1 MLDRKMAVFSFNQAR
16 LVLIW
21 SLISVQ
27 LVAPVSAS
35 APLSADSEV
44 PPDEAEIKYGI
55 VMDAGS
61 SGTRLEIY
69 KALIN
74 DDVLEVSEV
83 QQVQTSPHKVEPG
96 LSTLADNP
104 SGVDS
109 YIQPLLDAAKE
120 AIPEDKH
127 SSTPIMLGAT
137 AGMRLLSKE
146 DADAVMNE
154 VRSVFS
160 DKDRCPFDFKFAKI
174 ITGEWE
180 GIYGWITVN
189 FLESVF
195 ATKDKANTY
204 GILDVGGASHQNAF
218 KIRKNQHHVTLNLG
232 GEVYN
237 VFSRTYLG
245 YGINEALDTYLR
257 FLVEGKDC
265 SESQGCEVE
274 SPCHL
279 MGDEE
284 NKNISGVDWKFVGT
298 AQVKECR
305 SIIKEIFFCKDDSSK
320 CPFHD
325 QPQLKGN
332 FFGMSNMYYVPNGIG
347 MLESTDRVSSRRL
360 GKATKSFCEKSYD
373 EVKDDPYAKNNCFGG
388 NYIYELLRDG
398 YDLSAKKKIKVG
410 LSVNGFQVGWT
421 LGAALYNAELL

>member
-1 MLDRKMAVFSFNQAR
+1 MALLPFNQAR
-16 LVLIW
+16 LVLVW

-27 LVAPVSAS
+27 LIAPASS
-35 APLSADSEV
+35 APLSAESEV
-44 PPDEAEIKYGI
+44 PLDQAAIKYSI
-55 VMDAGS
+55 VIDAGS
-61 SGTRLEIY
+61 SGCRLNIY
-69 KALIN
+69 KFLIN
-74 DDVLEVSEV
+74 DDILQVSEV
-83 QQVQTSPHKVEPG
+83 QQVQASPHKVKPG

-127 SSTPIMLGAT
+127 SSTPIILGAT
-137 AGMRLLSKE
+137 AGMRLLSEE

-160 DKDRCPFDFKFAKI
+160 DKDRCPFKFKPQFAQI

-189 FLESVF
+189 FLENVF
-195 ATKDKANTY
+195 ATKDKVNTY
-204 GILDVGGASHQNAF
+204 GILDVGGASHQNSF

-232 GEVYN
+232 GKVYN
-237 VFSRTYLG
+237 IFSRTYLG
-245 YGINEALDTYLR
+245 YGLEEALEKFKN

-265 SESQGCEVE
+265 SESQGCEVK
-274 SPCHL
+274 SPCHFR
-279 MGDEE
+279 GYEE
-284 NKNISGVDWKFVGT
+284 KKNISGVDWKFVGT
-298 AQVKECR
+298 AQVKKCR
-305 SIIKEIFFCKDDSSK
+305 SKIKEIYFCKNDSSK

-347 MLESTDRVSSRRL
+347 MLESTDRVSARRL
-360 GKATKSFCEKSYD
+360 GKATKSFCKKSYD
-373 EVKDDPYAKNNCFGG
+373 EVKDDPYAKRNCFGG
-388 NYIYELLRDG
+388 NYMYELLRDG
-398 YDLSAKKKIKVG
+398 YNLSANKQIRVYTS
-410 LSVNGFQVGWT
+410 LNGFDLGWT
-421 LGAALYNAELL
+421 LGTALYNDKLL